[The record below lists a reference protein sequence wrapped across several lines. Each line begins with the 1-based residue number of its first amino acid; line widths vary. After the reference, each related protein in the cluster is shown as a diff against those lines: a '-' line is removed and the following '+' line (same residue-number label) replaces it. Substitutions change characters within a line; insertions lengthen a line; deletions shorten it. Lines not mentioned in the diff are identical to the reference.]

1 MSFAERSP
9 SATRGL
15 FAEVVRL
22 QQADRRGA
30 LAIPLWSSGSVPMRS
45 QSRLLLR
52 DDGTAAGT
60 IGGGLLEAQVLAAAR
75 EVISGDEARVLEF
88 DLAGDEAARSGM
100 ICGGQCAVLVAPIAP
115 ERDRDVFAAAAQAEA
130 DGQRAALITVLPGAG
145 PAPVLA
151 LSSEGRLIGSSGDP
165 AVDGALRH
173 AARECLEQE
182 EPRLIEEPVRAH
194 IDIVAPRPVV
204 FVFGGGHIGAVL
216 AHLAALVGFRVV
228 VTDDREEFANRDRF
242 PHADEVLAVPV
253 PEFFAR
259 HPIGEHAY
267 LVAVT
272 RGHANDEEVLVF
284 ALRTPARYIGMIGS
298 KRKVAAIF
306 ARLREQGFTDAD
318 LARVHAPIG
327 LAIGADTVEE
337 IAVSII
343 AELIEVRRNPSQ

>member
-22 QQADRRGA
+22 QQAGRRGA
-30 LAIPLWSSGSVPMRS
+30 LATPLWFSGSVPLRN

-75 EVISGDEARVLEF
+75 DVTAGGKARVLEF

-100 ICGGQCAVLVAPIAP
+100 ICGGRCAVLITPIAP
-115 ERDRDVFAAAAQAEA
+115 ERDREVFAAAAQAEA
-130 DGQRAALITVLPGAG
+130 QGRRAALITVLPDAG
-145 PAPVLA
+145 PARVLA
-151 LSSEGRLIGSSGDP
+151 LSSEGRLTGSSGDP
-165 AVDGALRH
+165 AVDGALRR
-173 AARECLEQE
+173 AALDCLEEE

-194 IDIVAPRPVV
+194 IDVLAPRPVV
-204 FVFGGGHIGAVL
+204 FIFGGGHIGAVL
-216 AHLAALVGFRVV
+216 AHLAALTGFRVV

-242 PHADEVLAVPV
+242 PHADEVLAIPV
-253 PEFFAR
+253 PEVFAR
-259 HPIGEHAY
+259 HPIGEDSY
-267 LVAVT
+267 VVAVT
-272 RGHANDEEVLVF
+272 RGHAKDEEVLVS
-284 ALRTPARYIGMIGS
+284 ALRTRARYIGMIGS
-298 KRKVAAIF
+298 KRKVAGVS

-327 LAIGADTVEE
+327 LRIGADTVEE
-337 IAVSII
+337 IAVSIVAEMI
-343 AELIEVRRNPSQ
+343 AVRRGAAQ

>member
-9 SATRGL
+9 SVTRGL

-22 QQADRRGA
+22 QQAGRRGA

-52 DDGTAAGT
+52 SDGTIAGT

-75 EVISGDEARVLEF
+75 EVIAGDEAQVREF

-100 ICGGQCAVLVAPIAP
+100 ICGGRCAVLIAPIAP

-130 DGQRAALITVLPGAG
+130 EGQRAALIAVLPGAG
-145 PAPVLA
+145 PARVLA
-151 LSSEGRLIGSSGDP
+151 LSSEGRLTGSSGDP
-165 AVDGALRH
+165 AVDEALRQ
-173 AARECLEQE
+173 AAIECLEE
-182 EPRLIEEPVRAH
+182 EGPRPIEAPVRAH
-194 IDIVAPRPVV
+194 IDILAPRPVV

-242 PHADEVLAVPV
+242 PHADEVLALPV
-253 PEFFAR
+253 PEVFGR
-259 HPIGEHAY
+259 HPIGEDAY

-306 ARLREQGFTDAD
+306 AHLRDQGFTDAD

-327 LAIGADTVEE
+327 LPIEAETVEE
-337 IAVSII
+337 IAVSIV
-343 AELIEVRRNPSQ
+343 AELIAVRRGAAQ